1 MNKNEQPDK
10 DALQH
15 ILAAVDEVMQN
26 TALLDNIRS
35 EEELRQVMPA
45 LLASL
50 GRYAQADRSYILERK
65 ADANDV
71 LHMTHSWCANGVSP
85 TGSAMQELPLSAV
98 PNWFAALNTRC
109 LPVRACS
116 PSLSS
121 RCCPTAW

>member
-50 GRYAQADRSYILERK
+50 GRYAQADRSCIL
-65 ADANDV
+65 
-71 LHMTHSWCANGVSP
+71 
-85 TGSAMQELPLSAV
+85 
-98 PNWFAALNTRC
+98 
-109 LPVRACS
+109 VR
-116 PSLSS
+116 
-121 RCCPTAW
+121 TAG